1 MRLIFIFCS
10 REIFPFPGYGG
21 FPNILT
27 RCLYV
32 RRAWFRYGIS
42 IFSIYSLFKNWDS
55 LFNASFSSKFSCCG
69 SSPVCNHYHNF
80 TDMVDFLL
88 RSESDE
94 HESLG
99 HRTLRSS
106 FSHIQ
111 GHIHEVCIMSIFT
124 VTHVVFSCTDKTCSL
139 FIIA

>member
-1 MRLIFIFCS
+1 MVDFQTFLQDVFMSEGLDLGTESQYLAYILCS
-10 REIFPFPGYGG
+10 MQ
-21 FPNILT
+21 
-27 RCLYV
+27 V
-32 RRAWFRYGIS
+32 
-42 IFSIYSLFKNWDS
+42 
-55 LFNASFSSKFSCCG
+55 SSKFSCCG

-88 RSESDE
+88 RAESDE